1 MENKL
6 RNLFDYQRFEQ
17 NDNLKKLIDDTHR
30 RMRITV
36 ISDDLMRNISA
47 AGDPSTNIELIKEL
61 NKQQ

>member
-36 ISDDLMRNISA
+36 IPDDLMKNISA
-47 AGDPSTNIELIKEL
+47 AGDPSINIELIKEL

>member
-36 ISDDLMRNISA
+36 IPDDLLRNISA
-47 AGDPSTNIELIKEL
+47 AGDTSTNIELIKEL

>member
-36 ISDDLMRNISA
+36 IPDDLMRNISA